1 MVRAQERNQMDVE
14 PSLPCD
20 IVDNF
25 DEDVEA
31 TMFCLLYSP
40 QRNTQYSIE
49 LRISNKP
56 GNCHINDSVF
66 ILGRVLRTFV
76 VYWHKTVYPEHRVL

>member
-1 MVRAQERNQMDVE
+1 MRAQESNQMDVE

-40 QRNTQYSIE
+40 QRNNSIF
-49 LRISNKP
+49 N
-56 GNCHINDSVF
+56 
-66 ILGRVLRTFV
+66 
-76 VYWHKTVYPEHRVL
+76 